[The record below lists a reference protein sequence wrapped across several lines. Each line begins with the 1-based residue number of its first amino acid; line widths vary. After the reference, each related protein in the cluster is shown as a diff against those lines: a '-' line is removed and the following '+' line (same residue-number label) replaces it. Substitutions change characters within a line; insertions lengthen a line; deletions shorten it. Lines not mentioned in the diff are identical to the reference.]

1 MSDIRNEEQAVLAYL
16 DSRRGAMLGLL
27 EEIVGIDSP
36 SRHKAGVDAVGAR
49 LVAFLRDAG
58 IAEEVFANDVFGA
71 AFAARLPGRNDGG
84 HVLLMGHMDTVF
96 PVGEASRRP
105 FRVEGGRAYGPG
117 VADMKGGLVVNAF
130 AMAALARHFT
140 APSPIVGLFTAD
152 EEIASPSSRA
162 LIERQAT
169 GARAVFN
176 AEPGRANGNVVVARK
191 GGLFMRFD
199 VRGKASHSGAAFS
212 DGISA
217 VEEAAHKVI
226 ALHGLTDLDKGIT
239 VNVGV
244 IGGGQTLNTVAPQAF
259 GELDLRY
266 VRSSDRDRMV
276 AAVRDIVD
284 TSRVP
289 GASAELL
296 VTGEFLPLEKTQA
309 GDALY
314 ELYRASA
321 AEVGHHVGAES
332 TGGCADSGYAAAM
345 GAPTLCGTG
354 PLGGHAHSP
363 AEYIDVETLVPRAK
377 ALALSVIRSMI
388 SRP

>member
-1 MSDIRNEEQAVLAYL
+1 MDTLSEEQSVLAYL
-16 DSRRGAMLGLL
+16 DGQRGPMLGLL
-27 EEIVGIDSP
+27 RDLVDIDSP
-36 SRHKAGVDAVGAR
+36 SRNKAGVDAVGAR
-49 LVAFLRDAG
+49 LVAFLRHAG
-58 IAEEVFANDVFGA
+58 IAEDMVPNDVFGS
-71 AFAARLPGRNDGG
+71 AFAARLPGRSDRG

-96 PVGEASRRP
+96 PVGEAARRP

-140 APSPIVGLFTAD
+140 ALCPIIGLFTAD

-162 LIERQAT
+162 LIERQAM

-176 AEPGRANGNVVVARK
+176 SEPGRANGNVVVARK
-191 GGLFMRFD
+191 GGVFMRFD

-217 VEEAAHKVI
+217 VEEVAHKVI
-226 ALHGLTDLDKGIT
+226 ALHALTNLDDGVT

-244 IGGGQTLNTVAPQAF
+244 IGGGQTLNTVAPAAF

-266 VRSSDRDRMV
+266 VRSSDRDKLL
-276 AAVRDIVD
+276 AAIRGIID
-284 TSRVP
+284 TSWVP

-296 VTGEFLPLEKTQA
+296 VTGEFLPLGRTQA

-314 ELYRASA
+314 ELYKASA
-321 AEVGHHVGAES
+321 ADVGHHIGAES
-332 TGGCADSGYAAAM
+332 TGGCADSGYAAAT

-354 PLGGHAHSP
+354 PLGGNVHTA
-363 AEYIDVETLVPRAK
+363 AEYIDIETLVPRAK
-377 ALALSVIRSMI
+377 ALALSIMRSMI
-388 SRP
+388 SAP